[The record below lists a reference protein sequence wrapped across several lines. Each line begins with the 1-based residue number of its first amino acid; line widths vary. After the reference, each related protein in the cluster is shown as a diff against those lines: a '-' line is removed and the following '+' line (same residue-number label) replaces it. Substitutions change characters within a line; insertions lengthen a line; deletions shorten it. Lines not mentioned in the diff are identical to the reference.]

1 MKSTIEYL
9 QQTAMAEKEQIIKI
23 TYHELKN
30 IRIDKYLATVLTDHH
45 YSRNFIQ
52 NLIINNQVIVNNVT
66 ISSTK
71 LILKNNDVIVIT
83 IKEQAAHTLK
93 ATAIDFEIVYEDS
106 EILVINKPNNLVV
119 HPGAGNWDN
128 TLVNGLIFQAKIE
141 SDDQENLRPGIV
153 HRIDKQ
159 TTGLLLVTKNKISHH
174 ILAEQ
179 LKKHEIKRIYIAL
192 VHGTIKGRS
201 GTINAP
207 IARSTSN
214 RLKMMINE
222 KNSKA
227 ATTHFTVLERF
238 KNYTLVQCQLET
250 GRTHQIRVHFEWI
263 DHPIV
268 NDPLYNKFQLE
279 DINVGQY
286 LHAKIITFI
295 HPTTKKNMTFECN
308 LPDFFENKL
317 QLLRKESVK

>member
-1 MKSTIEYL
+1 MKSTTEHL
-9 QQTAMAEKEQIIKI
+9 QQSSITENQKIIKI
-23 TYHELKN
+23 IYHETKD
-30 IRIDKYLATVLTDHH
+30 IRIDKYLATVLKDHH

-52 NLIINNQVIVNNVT
+52 NLIINNLITVNNII

-71 LILKNNDVIVIT
+71 LILKNDDEIIIT
-83 IKEQAAHTLK
+83 IKEQTEHTLK
-93 ATAIDFEIVYEDS
+93 ATPIDFKVIYEDN
-106 EILVINKPNNLVV
+106 ELIVINKPNNLVV

-128 TLVNGLIFQAKIE
+128 TLVNGLLFQAKVE
-141 SDDQENLRPGIV
+141 NTDKNNLRPGII

-159 TTGLLLVTKNKISHH
+159 TTGLLIVAKNKISHH

-207 IARSTSN
+207 IARSNSN
-214 RLKMMINE
+214 RLKMMVNE
-222 KNSKA
+222 QNSKQ

-238 KNYTLVQCQLET
+238 RDYTLVQCELET

-263 DHPIV
+263 EHPIV
-268 NDPLYNKFQLE
+268 NDPLYSKYKLE
-279 DINVGQY
+279 DANVGQY

>member
-1 MKSTIEYL
+1 MKSTMEHL
-9 QQTAMAEKEQIIKI
+9 QQSSMTKKQQIIKI
-23 TYHELKN
+23 TYHEIKD
-30 IRIDKYLATVLTDHH
+30 IRIDKYLATILADHH

-52 NLIINNQVIVNNVT
+52 NLIVNNQVIVNNKI

-71 LILKNNDVIVIT
+71 LILKNNDEIIIT
-83 IKEQAAHTLK
+83 IKEQPEHILK
-93 ATAIDFEIVYEDS
+93 ATAIDFEIIYEDN
-106 EILVINKPNNLVV
+106 EIIVINKPNNLVV
-119 HPGAGNWDN
+119 HPGTGNWDN
-128 TLVNGLIFQAKIE
+128 TLVNGLIFQAKVE
-141 SDDQENLRPGIV
+141 NADKDNLRPGIV

-159 TTGLLLVTKNKISHH
+159 TTGLLLVAKNKISHH

-179 LKKHEIKRIYIAL
+179 LKKHQIKRIYIAL

-207 IARSTSN
+207 IARSNSN
-214 RLKMMINE
+214 RLKMMVNE
-222 KNSKA
+222 QNSKQ

-238 KNYTLVQCQLET
+238 KDYTLVQCQLET

-263 DHPIV
+263 EHPIV
-268 NDPLYNKFQLE
+268 NDPLYSKFKLE
-279 DINVGQY
+279 DVNIGQY